1 MNFIIRTDASVN
13 IGTGHVM
20 RCLALADELRQRNT
34 NIKFICRDEEGNLME
49 LIEKK
54 GYKLYSLPSD
64 IDMEA
69 DCKLTREIL
78 NTQPTLPD
86 WLIIDHYGI
95 NYSWESSLRGFVK
108 KIMVIDDLVDRKHD
122 CDLLLNQNY
131 NTDEKRYLGL
141 TTDGCIQLLGPE
153 YALLRPQFFMARK
166 KLRERNGDVKRILV
180 FMGGSDPTDQTS
192 RVLSAIKKLNKPDI
206 VADVVI
212 GSSNS
217 KCTEIENLI
226 SSMPNTT
233 YYFDIENMAELMSYA
248 DLAIGAGG
256 TASWERCCVG
266 LPSVVINIA
275 DNQTGI
281 SKSLSKKG
289 CCIDLGWYE
298 HVSIEKIKNCLDDL
312 IMNSLQLVKISRECL
327 SLVDGLGSGRVSD
340 YLFNN

>member
-1 MNFIIRTDASVN
+1 
-13 IGTGHVM
+13 
-20 RCLALADELRQRNT
+20 
-34 NIKFICRDEEGNLME
+34 
-49 LIEKK
+49 
-54 GYKLYSLPSD
+54 
-64 IDMEA
+64 
-69 DCKLTREIL
+69 
-78 NTQPTLPD
+78 
-86 WLIIDHYGI
+86 
-95 NYSWESSLRGFVK
+95 
-108 KIMVIDDLVDRKHD
+108 MVIDDLADRKHD

-131 NTDEKRYLGL
+131 STDEKRYLGMAP
-141 TTDGCIQLLGPE
+141 DDCIQLLGPE
-153 YALLRPQFFMARK
+153 YALLRPQFFMARE

-233 YYFDIENMAELMSYA
+233 YYFDVENMAELMSYA

-312 IMNSLQLVKISRECL
+312 IMNTLQLVKISRECL

>member
-1 MNFIIRTDASVN
+1 MNIIIRTDASVH
-13 IGTGHVM
+13 IGTGHVV
-20 RCLALADELRQRNT
+20 RCLTLAEKLRQRGA
-34 NIKFICRDEEGNLME
+34 NISFICREETGNLTE
-49 LIEKK
+49 LIKNKSYKVYPLPAGINLKK
-54 GYKLYSLPSD
+54 D
-64 IDMEA
+64 IE
-69 DCKLTREIL
+69 LTKNFIKDQRY
-78 NTQPTLPD
+78 PPD
-86 WLIIDHYGI
+86 WLIVDHYEI
-95 NYSWESSLRGFVK
+95 NSSWESSLREFVK

-122 CDLLLNQNY
+122 CELLLDQNY
-131 NTDEKRYLGL
+131 NENPNRYKRLVP
-141 TTDGCIQLLGPE
+141 DKCMRLLGPT
-153 YALLRPQFFMARK
+153 YALLRPQFFIARE
-166 KLRERNGDVKRILV
+166 KLRERNSDVKRILV
-180 FMGGSDPTDQTS
+180 FMGGSDPTGQTS
-192 RVLSAIKKLNKPDI
+192 RVLSAIKKLNRLDI
-206 VADVVI
+206 VTDVVI

-233 YYFDIENMAELMSYA
+233 YHFNVENMAELMSYA

-266 LPSVVINIA
+266 LPSVVITIA

-281 SKSLSKKG
+281 SQSLSKKG

-312 IMNSLQLVKISRECL
+312 IMNSMQLVKISRACL